1 MIGTDAYK
9 LGLAENLSNEAFVDA
24 PYFTIRRPSKRRL
37 LLQLLRSDPTFRE
50 MLGKQ
55 LRLSGVSNRPEPE
68 ELGG

>member
-9 LGLAENLSNEAFVDA
+9 LGLAENLSIDA

-50 MLGKQ
+50 MLSKQ
-55 LRLSGVSNRPEPE
+55 LRLSGVSNRPEIFEPE